1 MRELKFGECRW
12 PTQVTPLE
20 NGKPGAHIPC
30 SDFKPLFSTTMQL
43 KQINE
48 YVVLNLDY
56 YKEPIPS

>member
-1 MRELKFGECRW
+1 MVNLELIFLVL
-12 PTQVTPLE
+12 TL
-20 NGKPGAHIPC
+20 
-30 SDFKPLFSTTMQL
+30 KPLLSTTMQL

>member
-30 SDFKPLFSTTMQL
+30 SDFKAFTF
-43 KQINE
+43 
-48 YVVLNLDY
+48 Y
-56 YKEPIPS
+56 YYAVKADKWVCCPKSGLL